1 VLTDLAGHR
10 LAVQRVAHPSS
21 RLCYVE
27 LTEAF
32 EIDGVCA
39 AWPECIVFEQGDD
52 GLICRVSVFFEQ
64 RGAPTG

>member
-1 VLTDLAGHR
+1 MLTDLAGHR
-10 LAVQRVAHPSS
+10 SAVQRVAHPSS

-39 AWPECIVFEQGDD
+39 TLPGCIVFEQGND
-52 GLICRVSVFFEQ
+52 GLICRVGVFFEQ